1 MLFRSL
7 VGVLKEFKLAEYLSD
22 KEYNN
27 AIINHIFSKDITS
40 TPQNI
45 SNLII

>member
-7 VGVLKEFKLAEYLSD
+7 GGILKEFKILDYLSD

-27 AIINHIFSKDITS
+27 AIIMHIFSKDIPS